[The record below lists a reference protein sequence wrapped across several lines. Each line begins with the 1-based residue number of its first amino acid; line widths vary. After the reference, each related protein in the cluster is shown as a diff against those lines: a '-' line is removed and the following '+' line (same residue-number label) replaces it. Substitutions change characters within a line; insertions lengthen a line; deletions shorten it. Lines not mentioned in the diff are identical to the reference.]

1 MKKNFIRIII
11 TIVVAFI
18 LFYITL
24 PAINIHSMGFWS
36 YIFFVLITFLATG
49 ITDFNYK
56 KRVKLDKKI
65 IIPFFALG
73 ICFLVLL
80 IINMIQSPLFNARSY
95 SKRISVEE
103 DTNFLKDVKQV
114 DFESLPLLDKD
125 SSSKL
130 GDRVM
135 GSMKDLVS
143 QFEVSTLYTQINY
156 NNKIIRVTPLEYA
169 SMLKWFTNHK
179 AGVKGYITV
188 NSVNGESKL
197 IRLDKG
203 MKYMPSAMFNENLT
217 RYLRFKYP
225 TEIFDTE
232 NFELDN
238 EGNPYWIVPTVKY
251 VGIGLKKEISGIII
265 LDPITGESNKY
276 DIKDIPT
283 WIDHVYNADLIIE
296 QVNDWGSY
304 KNGYFNSIFSQK
316 NVVAT
321 TDGYNYL
328 VMDDDVYLYTGITSV
343 NTDES
348 NLGFILSNLRTKET
362 KYYSVAGAEEYS
374 AMDSAEGAV
383 QQMNYT
389 STFPLLINLN
399 NRPTYLLSLKD
410 AAGLVK
416 MYAFVDVTDYQKVVV
431 TDSSKGIKKAA
442 ENYLNNINL
451 EIDDTTLITKTITV
465 KSISSHVI
473 DSNTY
478 FYITDTDNKKYKVS
492 IKTFDL
498 LPFLKSNDKIRI
510 SYIKDTEVIDI
521 SKIIKE

>member
-1 MKKNFIRIII
+1 MKKNIIRFII
-11 TIVVAFI
+11 TLVVALI

-36 YIFFVLITFLATG
+36 YLFFILITFFATG
-49 ITDFNYK
+49 ITDFDYK
-56 KRVKLDKKI
+56 RRRSLDKKI
-65 IIPFFALG
+65 TIPFMMVG

-80 IINMIQSPLFNARSY
+80 IINLIQSPLFNAKSY
-95 SKRISVEE
+95 SRRITVEE
-103 DTNFLKDVKQV
+103 NTNFLKDVKQV
-114 DFESLPLLDKD
+114 DFDSLPLLDKE

-179 AGVKGYITV
+179 DGVKGYITV
-188 NSVNGESKL
+188 DSVNGESKL

-203 MKYMPSAMFNENLT
+203 MKYMPSAMFNENLI

-238 EGNPYWIVPTVKY
+238 EGNPYWVVPTIKY
-251 VGIGLKKEISGIII
+251 TGIGLKKEVSGLII
-265 LDPITGESNKY
+265 LNPITGESNKY
-276 DIKDIPT
+276 NIKDIPT
-283 WIDHVYNADLIIE
+283 WIDHVYNADLLIE
-296 QVNDWGSY
+296 QVNDWGCY

-343 NTDES
+343 NNDES

-362 KYYSVAGAEEYS
+362 KFYSVPGAEEYS

-383 QQMNYT
+383 QQMKYT

-431 TDSSKGIKKAA
+431 ADSSKGIKKAA

-451 EIDDTTLITKTITV
+451 EIDDSTLITKTITI
-465 KSISSHVI
+465 KNITSHVI

-478 FYITDTDNKKYKVS
+478 FYITDIENKNYKVS
-492 IKTFDL
+492 IKTYDL
-498 LPFLKSNDKIRI
+498 LPFLKTNDKIKI
-510 SYIKDTEVIDI
+510 SYLKESDVIDI